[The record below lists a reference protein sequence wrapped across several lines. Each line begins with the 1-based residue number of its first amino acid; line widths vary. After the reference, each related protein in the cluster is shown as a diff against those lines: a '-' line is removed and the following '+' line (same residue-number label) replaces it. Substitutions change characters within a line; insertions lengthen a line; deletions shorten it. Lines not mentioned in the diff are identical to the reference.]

1 MKERISILICLM
13 AGFVAPAIACT
24 SAIIGAELNPYGR
37 PLLWKHRDT
46 SAIDNKVEHI
56 PAGPE
61 GFAYTGLFN
70 ASDTQLKEC
79 WTGFNSE
86 GFAIMNT
93 ASYNLKDDKVPE
105 KDMDK
110 EGFLMT
116 KALRSCTTVD
126 DFEHLLDTLPR
137 PMGVEANFGVI
148 DASGAGAYFETNNH
162 SYIRI
167 NLEDSPE
174 HMLVRTNYSHCGRP
188 NEGYGF
194 VREANALHLL
204 RPAAENKEITPEF
217 LTETVSRSF
226 YHDLMGKDMA
236 EGLEEGWVIDQ
247 DFIPRFKSCA
257 TIVIE
262 GCAPSGS
269 GTRDGAADGY
279 VMWTGLG
286 YPPCAD
292 IYPVTF
298 GREGV
303 HPDLR
308 GTEPNGH
315 SKASDKAKKRRDEV
329 FPKHYGNGDK
339 YIRLSRLRNPQ
350 GTGYLQVIPGQNLE
364 VYRKFRESRKGG
376 K

>member
-1 MKERISILICLM
+1 MVGVMS
-13 AGFVAPAIACT
+13 PAIACT

-56 PAGPE
+56 AASPE
-61 GFAYTGLFN
+61 GYAYTGLFN
-70 ASDTQLKEC
+70 ASDKGLKEC

-116 KALRSCTTVD
+116 KALRICTTVD
-126 DFEHLLDTLPR
+126 DFARLLDTLPR

-162 SYIRI
+162 SYKRI

-174 HMLVRTNYSHCGRP
+174 HMLVRTNYSHTGRP
-188 NEGYGF
+188 GEGFGF

-204 RPAAENKEITPEF
+204 RPAAEKMEITPEY
-217 LTETVSRSF
+217 LTETLSRTF
-226 YHDLMGKDMA
+226 YHDLMGRDMA

-262 GCAPSGS
+262 GIAPS
-269 GTRDGAADGY
+269 DGDVDKGAGERY

-298 GREGV
+298 GIDGI
-303 HPDLR
+303 HSDLR
-308 GTEPNGH
+308 GTGPEGH
-315 SKASDKAKKRRDEV
+315 SKASDLSKKRRDEV

-339 YIRLSRLRNPQ
+339 YIRLSRLRNPE
-350 GTGYLQVIPGQNLE
+350 GTGYLQVIPAQNLE
-364 VYRKFRESRKGG
+364 VYRKFRDQHPGR
-376 K
+376 

>member
-1 MKERISILICLM
+1 MKQQVAILICL
-13 AGFVAPAIACT
+13 VAAVFITADACT

-46 SAIDNKVEHI
+46 SNIDNKVEYVA
-56 PAGPE
+56 PGPD
-61 GFAYTGLFN
+61 GFGYTGLFN
-70 ASDTQLKEC
+70 ASDRNLKEC

-93 ASYNLKDDKVPE
+93 ASYNLKDDDVPE
-105 KDMDK
+105 KEMDK
-110 EGFLMT
+110 EGFVMT
-116 KALRSCTTVD
+116 KALRTCVSVD
-126 DFEHLLDTLPR
+126 DFERLLNTLPR

-167 NLEDSPE
+167 NLEDAPN

-188 NEGYGF
+188 GEGYGF
-194 VREANALHLL
+194 IREANALHLIS
-204 RPAAENKEITPEF
+204 PKAEAHDVTPEF

-226 YHDLMGKDMA
+226 FHDLKGEDMA
-236 EGLEEGWVIDQ
+236 AGLDDGWIVDQ

-262 GCAPSGS
+262 GVSPDDKHSGHP
-269 GTRDGAADGY
+269 GEDY

-292 IYPVTF
+292 IYPVTL
-298 GREGV
+298 GSDGV
-303 HPDLR
+303 DADLR
-308 GTEPNGH
+308 GILPNGH
-315 SKASDKAKKRRDEV
+315 SKASDRSKNRRDEV
-329 FPKHYGNGDK
+329 FPRKGDNGDR
-339 YIRLSRLRNPQ
+339 YIRLSALRNKN
-350 GTGYLQVIPGQNLE
+350 GSGFLQTLPDNNLSI
-364 VYRKFRESRKGG
+364 YRKFRQKKNSR
-376 K
+376 

>member
-1 MKERISILICLM
+1 M
-13 AGFVAPAIACT
+13 AGMIAPALACT

-46 SAIDNKVEHI
+46 STIDNKVEYVA
-56 PAGPE
+56 PGPE
-61 GFAYTGLFN
+61 GFGYTGLFN
-70 ASDTQLKEC
+70 ASDSKLKEC

-110 EGFLMT
+110 EGFVMT
-116 KALRSCTTVD
+116 KALRTCVTVD
-126 DFEHLLDTLPR
+126 DFARLLDSLPR

-148 DASGAGAYFETNNH
+148 DATGAGAYFETNNH

-204 RPAAENKEITPEF
+204 RPMAESREVTPEF

-236 EGLEEGWVIDQ
+236 DGLEEGWVIDQ
-247 DFIPRFKSCA
+247 DFIPRYKSCA

-262 GCAPSGS
+262 GCAPSEEVEK
-269 GTRDGAADGY
+269 GAGEQY

-292 IYPVTF
+292 IYPVTA
-298 GREGV
+298 GPDGV
-303 HPDLR
+303 DSDLR
-308 GTEPNGH
+308 GTQPKGH
-315 SKASDKAKKRRDEV
+315 SKASDISKKRRDEV

-339 YIRLSRLRNPQ
+339 YIRLSSLRNPE
-350 GTGYLQVIPGQNLE
+350 GTGYLQVIPAQNLE
-364 VYRKFRESRKGG
+364 VYRKFRENRAAG